1 MMLPNV
7 FAKGNKKTQAN
18 LVVLRKEAMA
28 DKAPRVALRIQ
39 GVQLSL
45 EKHRVSEIAQL
56 LKVHRA
62 TVHNWIQQWNAWGE
76 EGLLEGHRAGRPA
89 SLTQEDWLRLRDI
102 VESGPVAYGLQT
114 GIWTSINL
122 AEIIAEEFGV
132 VYHPGHVRKL
142 LRRIGLS
149 VQRPTTRLIQADP
162 ALQRKWT
169 RYTVPNL
176 KKKPL
181 RSTP

>member
-1 MMLPNV
+1 MLPNV
-7 FAKGNKKTQAN
+7 FAKGNKKTQVN
-18 LVVLRKEAMA
+18 LVELRNEAMT

-39 GVQLSL
+39 GVLLSL
-45 EKHRVSEIAQL
+45 EKHSVSEIAHL

-62 TVHNWIQQWNAWGE
+62 TVHNWIQRWNAWGE
-76 EGLLEGHRAGRPA
+76 QGLWEGHRPGRPA
-89 SLTQEDWLRLRDI
+89 SLLEADRLRLRDI
-102 VESGPVAYGLQT
+102 VDSGPVAYGLQT

-122 AEIIAEEFGV
+122 AEVIAEEFGV
-132 VYHPGHVRKL
+132 VYHQGHVRKL
-142 LRRIGLS
+142 LRQMGLS

-181 RSTP
+181 RNTR

>member
-1 MMLPNV
+1 MSPAPDMQMGPGAFRKMVQQGASPN
-7 FAKGNKKTQAN
+7 G
-18 LVVLRKEAMA
+18 R
-28 DKAPRVALRIQ
+28 R
-39 GVQLSL
+39 
-45 EKHRVSEIAQL
+45 H
-56 LKVHRA
+56 KVRGG
-62 TVHNWIQQWNAWGE
+62 AW
-76 EGLLEGHRAGRPA
+76 
-89 SLTQEDWLRLRDI
+89 RLRDI
-102 VESGPVAYGLQT
+102 VESGPVAHGLQT

-142 LRRIGLS
+142 LRQIGLS

-176 KKKPL
+176 KKKPS
-181 RSTP
+181 RNMP